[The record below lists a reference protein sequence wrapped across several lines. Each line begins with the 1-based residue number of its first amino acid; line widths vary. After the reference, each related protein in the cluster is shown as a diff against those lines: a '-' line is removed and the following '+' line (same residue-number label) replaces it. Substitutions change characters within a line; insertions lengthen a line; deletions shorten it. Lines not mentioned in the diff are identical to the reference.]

1 MTHLDV
7 DNLHDLNGEIT
18 LLPVQHLPIT
28 CSVKELVR
36 YMHQQD
42 HGVFSDKNGGFLVN
56 GKFHLEL
63 PELVAM
69 ANRIRRRQ
77 KKPPFEL

>member
-7 DNLHDLNGEIT
+7 DNLHDLAGEIT
-18 LLPVQHLPIT
+18 PLPDEHPAVT
-28 CSVKELVR
+28 CSVEELVR

-42 HGVFSDKNGGFLVN
+42 HVVFSDKNGGFLVN

-63 PELVAM
+63 SELVAM
-69 ANRIRRRQ
+69 ANRIRSRH